1 MAGWTHGQ
9 YLPSFCFTYFYTVPA
24 REGLSDCVNLIP
36 LFLYSQRLLLNPIGN
51 IISRLKS
58 FASFSFSTLVSKNQA
73 IFHESMNAVTDG
85 RVYRFHLNR
94 ARLLLCE
101 TYLQESQWEL

>member
-9 YLPSFCFTYFYTVPA
+9 FLPSFCFTYFYTVPA

-58 FASFSFSTLVSKNQA
+58 FARFLFLYAFIK
-73 IFHESMNAVTDG
+73 ESGNLS
-85 RVYRFHLNR
+85 RVNECCYRWKSVPFPS
-94 ARLLLCE
+94 E
-101 TYLQESQWEL
+101 